1 MRSSLK
7 KAGDVPLHALYTF
20 RKLLFDGM
28 YSGWAFEITYLAYTN
43 YHHLITAV
51 SVIKKLTLYEF
62 TLWGRDLVA
71 VVRIRE
77 SPYYGGFFK
86 KKVCDNFV
94 GTLITVRYKEVSVTR
109 GSTIFSQLPARLGR
123 K

>member
-1 MRSSLK
+1 M
-7 KAGDVPLHALYTF
+7 
-20 RKLLFDGM
+20 
-28 YSGWAFEITYLAYTN
+28 
-43 YHHLITAV
+43 
-51 SVIKKLTLYEF
+51 
-62 TLWGRDLVA
+62 A

-109 GSTIFSQLPARLGR
+109 GSTYFPSYLLDCAANDPKVRER
-123 K
+123 

>member
-1 MRSSLK
+1 MFLCM
-7 KAGDVPLHALYTF
+7 HMYTF
-20 RKLLFDGM
+20 HKLLFDGM
-28 YSGWAFEITYLAYTN
+28 YSGWAFEITHLAYTN

-62 TLWGRDLVA
+62 TLWGRDSVA
-71 VVRIRE
+71 VVRIKK

-86 KKVCDNFV
+86 KKICDNFV

-109 GSTIFSQLPARLGR
+109 GSTVFPQLPARLRGNDPKVR
-123 K
+123 